1 MLFAVTPNFAMPE
14 KLRRQLNESDE
25 ITIADLYPNLT
36 PDEQS
41 AAEYRL
47 LGYLAIV
54 KRIFERIARERPDIL
69 TELEKRAMLR
79 KKHQSHFPYVN

>member
-1 MLFAVTPNFAMPE
+1 MPE
-14 KLRRQLNESDE
+14 KFDQKVEESDDE

-36 PDEQS
+36 SEQQA

-54 KRIFERIARERPDIL
+54 KRIFERVARERPDIL

-79 KKHQSHFPYVN
+79 AKHHSHFPDDK